1 MNTEDFNVHSS
12 FVSASSIVHSKI
24 MRHNSFIN
32 HLGIPDAKYML
43 FNSQNSEEAQGKLYT
58 ISPILV
64 SVIYDLTHF
73 LNFFFMLKVNQ
84 YFILIVPDTK
94 RGNVICCFIS
104 PKKLYPLKRLFLLFP
119 LIECCGKR
127 GNSFL
132 YSLSQ
137 GYC

>member
-1 MNTEDFNVHSS
+1 MNTEDCNVHSI
-12 FVSASSIVHSKI
+12 FVSISYIIHSKN
-24 MRHNSFIN
+24 MCHSSFIN
-32 HLGIPDAKYML
+32 HLGILDAKVDV
-43 FNSQNSEEAQGKLYT
+43 FNSENSEEAQGKLYT
-58 ISPILV
+58 ISPIYM
-64 SVIYDLTHF
+64 SVIHDFSHF

-94 RGNVICCFIS
+94 RGNVNCCFVS
-104 PKKLYPLKRLFLLFP
+104 PKKMHLLKRLFLLFP